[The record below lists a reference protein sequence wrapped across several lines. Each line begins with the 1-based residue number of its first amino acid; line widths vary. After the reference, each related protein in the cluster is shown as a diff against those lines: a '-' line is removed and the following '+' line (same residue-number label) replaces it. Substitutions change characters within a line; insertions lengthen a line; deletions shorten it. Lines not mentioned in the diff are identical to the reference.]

1 MQSTRHDGNL
11 AALHASSLPGYVL
24 DVVVLT
30 ADGGLLATLREA
42 SSPEHAIWHAPS
54 ADAAVDY
61 LVGGRCGILVADLG
75 TLRADAASL
84 LARLHTQFPELVLMA
99 TGRRDEEAAVASLVG
114 DGRVYRFLHKPVSPA
129 RASLFLGAAT
139 RRYYELRNTE
149 PVVFTTVKTIAQRPR
164 TLQIAGAFAAV
175 AVIAIAGAW
184 WFASSR
190 HLDPANEQAIESAAR
205 TQAQIEELL
214 GRANM
219 ALATGRL
226 SEPRGDNALERY
238 REVLELAP
246 NHPEATAGVERVIAT
261 LEARVVAALQ
271 ARDPQAGAVA
281 LTDLQRARP
290 NHPRYQQLYDELI
303 GISRSQPPPQARTS
317 TSRVQ
322 PAIPAEA
329 TATAPPIKAPQARLE
344 TSAIPV
350 ADTSVQNE
358 PEATLEQAPAQH
370 ETSAMP
376 VEETPVRD
384 EDEAA
389 LEEPQ
394 FSPATEQA
402 DAHADALEVL
412 ALAIRLRER
421 GQLIEPAE
429 SNAFDTLAALRSEYP
444 NIPEIAQE
452 QRRLTTTLVDHA
464 RTLLV
469 AGELEA
475 ARAFLDKAA
484 QLDPDSPVVRSLRAQ
499 REAALAERESKRVIS
514 AGALKRTREVSPEY
528 PYDAQARGI
537 EGWVDVEFTIARDG
551 TTREVMIRNSEPK
564 DLFDRSALDA
574 LRRWRFEPI
583 VRNGQP
589 TEQRAMIRIEYRLK
603 N

>member
-30 ADGGLLATLREA
+30 SDGGLLATLREA

-84 LARLHTQFPELVLMA
+84 LARLHSQFPELVLMA
-99 TGRRDEEAAVASLVG
+99 TGRRNEEAAVASLVS

-139 RRYYELRNTE
+139 RRYYELRDTE
-149 PVVFTTVKTIAQRPR
+149 PLTFTTVKTIAQRPR
-164 TLQIAGAFAAV
+164 TLRILGALAAV
-175 AVIAIAGAW
+175 ATIAIAGLW
-184 WFASSR
+184 LFASFR
-190 HLDPANEQAIESAAR
+190 HHGPADAQAIESAAR

-226 SEPRGDNALERY
+226 IKPRGDNALERY

-261 LEARVVAALQ
+261 LEARVVAALK
-271 ARDPQAGAVA
+271 ARDPQAGAIA
-281 LTDLQRARP
+281 LTDLKHAQP
-290 NHPRYQQLYDELI
+290 NHPRYQQLYNELI
-303 GISRSQPPPQARTS
+303 AISRSQPPMPQAQTPATRA
-317 TSRVQ
+317 RE
-322 PAIPAEA
+322 AIPLEA
-329 TATAPPIKAPQARLE
+329 TAAAAPLETPQAQLE
-344 TSAIPV
+344 PSG
-350 ADTSVQNE
+350 
-358 PEATLEQAPAQH
+358 
-370 ETSAMP
+370 
-376 VEETPVRD
+376 TPD
-384 EDEAA
+384 EDVPVPDEIGPA

-394 FSPATEQA
+394 AEPQASAIPAEEALEESQTSLPAARA
-402 DAHADALEVL
+402 DAHADAVEVL

-429 SNAFDTLAALRSEYP
+429 NNAFDTLATLRGQYP
-444 NIPEIAQE
+444 DIPEIAAE
-452 QRRLTTTLVDHA
+452 QRRLATTLLDHA
-464 RTLLV
+464 RTLV
-469 AGELEA
+469 IAGDLDA

-499 REAALAERESKRVIS
+499 REAALAERKSNRVIS

-551 TTREVMIRNSEPK
+551 TTRDVTIRDSEPK
-564 DLFDRSALDA
+564 ELFDRSALDA
-574 LRRWRFEPI
+574 LRRWRFEPV

-603 N
+603 K